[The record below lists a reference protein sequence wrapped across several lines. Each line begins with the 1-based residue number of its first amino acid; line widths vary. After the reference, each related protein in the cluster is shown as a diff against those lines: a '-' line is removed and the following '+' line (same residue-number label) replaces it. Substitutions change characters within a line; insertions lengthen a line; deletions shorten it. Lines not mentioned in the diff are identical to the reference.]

1 MKMNKIILCP
11 FLLFTLLLLNSCQFK
26 ELDKLKKE
34 NSTLKKEVF
43 NLKKELNLTKIAI
56 IIPFDSLNQY
66 VETATCGQNTIS
78 RNKESAF
85 NSLLI
90 WKKFPKGINVKWE
103 IKSDDAT
110 LIKKDYKDELSRE
123 ISHKFSTLGEKEIY
137 GDYLITFPN
146 GSSKIFSWARFVKV
160 KDI

>member
-1 MKMNKIILCP
+1 MKYFLIITICLNLTSCNKKSVALE
-11 FLLFTLLLLNSCQFK
+11 T
-26 ELDKLKKE
+26 E
-34 NSTLKKEVF
+34 NSDLKLELLK
-43 NLKKELNLTKIAI
+43 LKKELNQTKNAL
-56 IIPFDSLNQY
+56 IIPYDSLNEY

-90 WKKFPKGINVKWE
+90 WKKFPKGINVQWQ
-103 IKSDDAT
+103 IKSGEAT
-110 LIKKDYKDELSRE
+110 LIKKDYTNEVSRE
-123 ISHKFSTLGEKEIY
+123 ISHKFSTVGEKEIY